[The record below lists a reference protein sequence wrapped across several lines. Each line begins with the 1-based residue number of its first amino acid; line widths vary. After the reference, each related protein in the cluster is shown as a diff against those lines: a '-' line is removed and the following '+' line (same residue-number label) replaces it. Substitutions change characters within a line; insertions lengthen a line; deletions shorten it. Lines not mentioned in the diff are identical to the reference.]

1 MKKINASLRQCY
13 GLLRNV
19 TTTLTELTYQDFFK
33 QWTVVSRYLLLEIRE
48 IYFLFCSEVYFLHF
62 YILVLG
68 ESN

>member
-1 MKKINASLRQCY
+1 MKKINVSLRQRY